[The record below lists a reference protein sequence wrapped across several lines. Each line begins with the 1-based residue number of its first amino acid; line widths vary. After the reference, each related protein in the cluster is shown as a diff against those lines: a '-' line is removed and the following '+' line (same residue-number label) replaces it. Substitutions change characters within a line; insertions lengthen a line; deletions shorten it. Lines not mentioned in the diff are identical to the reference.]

1 MYHIRFPES
10 IKFICANK
18 FYVDQKYMHTV
29 CYAISKSP
37 KQLPSY
43 LKIAEI
49 NYALFYY
56 SFSMVSSITSEK
68 SRNKLSIVLLIF
80 NGILYHILYTV
91 I

>member
-1 MYHIRFPES
+1 MYHVRFLES

-56 SFSMVSSITSEK
+56 SFSMVSSITSFILL
-68 SRNKLSIVLLIF
+68 SRLTICST
-80 NGILYHILYTV
+80 GIWYQ
-91 I
+91 